1 MLNFSVYGSQFNNPR
16 SASET
21 THGPLALESSTNE
34 EACLTRRIAVDIGWR
49 IAYKR
54 PVPQRGPV
62 NGGVKSDGKET
73 QEGQENLSEKV
84 AQVQSLE

>member
-1 MLNFSVYGSQFNNPR
+1 MRVML
-16 SASET
+16 
-21 THGPLALESSTNE
+21 GPLLPESFIIEVTCVASWF
-34 EACLTRRIAVDIGWR
+34 AVDIGWR

-54 PVPQRGPV
+54 AVPQRGPV